1 MVTAVIY
8 LDTSD
13 PEEFGDVLAT
23 TEHLFENVQG
33 FHGFDLLRGIEA
45 TDRFLLLAKWDSVG
59 DHEAWQQA
67 HVGEFL
73 GILNPYLS
81 SPPDIK
87 HFE

>member
-8 LDTSD
+8 LDASD
-13 PEEFGDVLAT
+13 PEGFGDALST
-23 TEHLFENVQG
+23 TGHLFEDVEG
-33 FHGFDLLRGIEA
+33 FHGFDLLRGIEE

-67 HVGEFL
+67 HVDEFL
-73 GILNPYLS
+73 RTLNPYLS